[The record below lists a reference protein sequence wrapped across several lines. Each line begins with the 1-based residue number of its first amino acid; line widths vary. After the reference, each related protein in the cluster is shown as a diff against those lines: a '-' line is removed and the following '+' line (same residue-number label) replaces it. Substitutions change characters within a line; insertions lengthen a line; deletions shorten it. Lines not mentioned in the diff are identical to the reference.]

1 MTNKTTVLV
10 TGASGT
16 LGAAVLSR
24 LAGEDVAVRPM
35 SRRARTGWVAADLAT
50 GEGLA
55 EAVRGVDAVVHLA
68 SGAGR
73 DSGDIDVG
81 GTGRLVAAA
90 RAADVRHLLYVSIVG
105 VDRVPISYY
114 RAKLAAER
122 IVTAGEVPWTIVRA
136 TQFPQLVDRM
146 LTASSRLGVL
156 VVDRR
161 VLVQPVHP
169 TDVAERIASLLGAGP
184 AGAVEFGGPE
194 VHTFGE
200 LAAAWRQARAVRRPV
215 LPIRVPGRAGRE
227 LRAGALTTAARPAGT
242 RTWGDYLAG
251 SNN

>member
-1 MTNKTTVLV
+1 MLV

-16 LGAAVLSR
+16 LGAAVLPR
-24 LAGEDVAVRPM
+24 LAVGDLAVRPM
-35 SRRARTGWVAADLAT
+35 SRRARSGWVSADLAT

-55 EAVRGVDAVVHLA
+55 QAVRGVDAVVHLA

-73 DSGDIDVG
+73 NSGGIDVE
-81 GTGRLVAAA
+81 GTGRLVTAA
-90 RAADVRHLLYVSIVG
+90 RAAGVGHLLYVSIVG
-105 VDRVPISYY
+105 VDRVPVPYY

-122 IVTAGEVPWTIVRA
+122 IVRAGEVPWTILRA
-136 TQFPQLVDRM
+136 TQFPQLIDRL

-156 VVDRR
+156 IVDRR

-169 TDVAERIASLLGAGP
+169 ADVAERIAYLVGAGP

-194 VHTFGE
+194 THTFGE
-200 LAAAWRQARAVRRPV
+200 LAAAWRQARGLRRPF
-215 LPIRVPGRAGRE
+215 LPVRIPGRAGRE

-242 RTWGDYLAG
+242 RTWHDYLAG
-251 SNN
+251 VDR